1 MSSHLSSAARFSL
14 ALRGLR
20 WGPRELAEMLAINE
34 RTIRRW
40 LSGQNDP
47 PPALLEWLELLA
59 AFVNANPPPPGP
71 AA

>member
-1 MSSHLSSAARFSL
+1 MSKRLSM
-14 ALRGLR
+14 ALRTLH
-20 WGPRELAEMLAINE
+20 WGPQVLTDLLAINE

-59 AFVNANPPPPGP
+59 AFVKANPPPPGP